1 MKLLRELGFG
11 RPAMGEVIAE
21 GCRLLLSKIAES
33 QGEPIDLFDLI
44 LASASSNIGVFV
56 LGYRYLLGHPE
67 HQHLCKALRD
77 EFMTSRAGSVLSSLP
92 SFVAAFS
99 QYFPS
104 SRTATLIA
112 AMRSIDEFASTHLS
126 HHVAT
131 LGDNEDR
138 DFIDAYLRKS
148 KGHEHEAG
156 STYSLSSLAGNV
168 VSFLLAGAVTASG
181 SLMRELLLVAANQD
195 TVQARIQSEIDTV
208 VGSERHPA
216 WGDRVSTPY
225 TMAFIWEAHRRY
237 TMMPLGVPRRAC
249 QDVVI
254 GEHFIPEDATVVANL
269 WAVHNNPA
277 IWKDPDKFDPTRLLN
292 SDGSISGDKL
302 QRVIPFSVGRRMCP
316 GEIFASVEIYIY
328 LTSIL
333 QKFRVLPV
341 KGHVVD
347 VNVKDSEI
355 MQLGRHKLRCI
366 PRINTAP

>member
-1 MKLLRELGFG
+1 MFEKNSRSIYTSAPPSAAAVTDVIRDDIRQVVQPSPPTRTESPTLSYTDAFRVSTPSTAHFSQP
-11 RPAMGEVIAE
+11 PAGLPRRFPSPSYPTTLQADFRS

-237 TMMPLGVPRRAC
+237 TMMPLGVPRR
-249 QDVVI
+249 
-254 GEHFIPEDATVVANL
+254 
-269 WAVHNNPA
+269 
-277 IWKDPDKFDPTRLLN
+277 
-292 SDGSISGDKL
+292 
-302 QRVIPFSVGRRMCP
+302 
-316 GEIFASVEIYIY
+316 
-328 LTSIL
+328 
-333 QKFRVLPV
+333 
-341 KGHVVD
+341 
-347 VNVKDSEI
+347 
-355 MQLGRHKLRCI
+355 
-366 PRINTAP
+366 